1 MAKKVVLFPEIGRV
15 KMFLSLIHPHSRM
28 CIRTYI
34 FNIKKQTSKQQK
46 KKRIK
51 KVKGT
56 KEEQRIS
63 LKNRLKK

>member
-1 MAKKVVLFPEIGRV
+1 
-15 KMFLSLIHPHSRM
+15 MFLSLIHPHSRM
-28 CIRTYI
+28 CIRIYI

-56 KEEQRIS
+56 KEEQIIS